1 MQPEREVRILY
12 DMARG
17 IVHDA
22 ADEVTLDRHVAEAE
36 IQAQTLARVLGIR
49 YDPPV
54 RRGNG
59 GDRNHLPGAGER

>member
-1 MQPEREVRILY
+1 MLPEREVRILY

-49 YDPPV
+49 YDPPARRE
-54 RRGNG
+54 RRG
-59 GDRNHLPGAGER
+59 

>member
-1 MQPEREVRILY
+1 MLPEREVRILY

-36 IQAQTLARVLGIR
+36 IQAQTLARVLGVR
-49 YDPPV
+49 YAPPV
-54 RRGNG
+54 RR
-59 GDRNHLPGAGER
+59 ERQ